1 MVITAPR
8 QTADER
14 RVTVIEIAFEEFG
27 LSGLN
32 GASTETIAHRA
43 GISQPYLFRLFGT
56 KKELFL
62 AAVEHGFGRT
72 RNTLLEAARGLSG
85 EAGLKAMG
93 EAYLGLLE
101 DKRCLRLQLQAY
113 VASEDPDVRTVV
125 RREFGQIV
133 EAIQGATGIDEVQLR
148 DFLARGMLLNVV
160 ASLDLV
166 GETSGWAGRLAE
178 ACQMPL

>member
-14 RVTVIEIAFEEFG
+14 RITVIEIAFEEFG

-32 GASTETIAHRA
+32 GTSTETIAHRA

-56 KKELFL
+56 KKDLFM
-62 AAVEHGFGRT
+62 AAVEFGFGRT
-72 RNTLLEAARGLSG
+72 RDAMTDAARGLSG
-85 EAGLKAMG
+85 HDAKKAMG
-93 EAYLGLLE
+93 DAYMRLLE

-113 VASEDPDVRTVV
+113 VASEDPEVRTLV
-125 RREFGQIV
+125 RREFGLLV
-133 EAIQGATGIDEVQLR
+133 EAVRGATGMDQVDLR

-160 ASLDLV
+160 ASLDLI
-166 GETSGWAGRLAE
+166 GETTGWAGRLSE
-178 ACQMPL
+178 TCRLEL